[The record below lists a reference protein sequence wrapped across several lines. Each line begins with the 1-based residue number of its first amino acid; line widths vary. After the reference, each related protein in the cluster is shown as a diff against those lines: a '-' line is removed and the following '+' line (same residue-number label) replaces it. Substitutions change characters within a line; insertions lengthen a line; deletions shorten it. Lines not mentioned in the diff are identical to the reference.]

1 MTDDTLIPG
10 ESIPRE
16 EAVRIN
22 EGRETTE
29 VEVTNTGDRPI
40 QVGSHFHFF
49 EVNRRLSFDR
59 EAAFGM
65 RLDIPAGAAI
75 RLEPGDTREVELVEL
90 GGAKRVTGLNDLTNG
105 SVEGE
110 SNKSRALKRARRE
123 GFEGA

>member
-10 ESIPRE
+10 EFIPRE
-16 EAVRIN
+16 EEVTIN
-22 EGRETTE
+22 KGRETAT

-75 RLEPGDTREVELVEL
+75 RLEPGETREVELVEL
-90 GGAKRVTGLNDLTNG
+90 GGSKRVTGLNDLTNG

-110 SNKSRALKRARRE
+110 PNRKRALERARQE

>member
-1 MTDDTLIPG
+1 MTDDTLVPG
-10 ESIPRE
+10 EFMPRE
-16 EAVRIN
+16 EAVTIN
-22 EGRETTE
+22 EGRETAA

-49 EVNRRLSFDR
+49 EVNRRLSFNR

-75 RLEPGDTREVELVEL
+75 RLEPGETREVQLVEV
-90 GGAKRVTGLNDLTNG
+90 GGSKRVTGLNDLTDG
-105 SVEGE
+105 SVESE
-110 SNKSRALKRARRE
+110 TNRARALERARRR